1 MAAIGFLRLLIEL
14 RPIFLQDAVLL
25 CQQMPNHFIF
35 QQPLFDSPAFH
46 AFERNLLQL
55 IAVEQMPAE
64 QRLQAAMPQLVDL
77 VASGFASTI
86 QAVSTSHLA
95 INDVK
100 TELGAV
106 AMVMADVI
114 SS

>member
-1 MAAIGFLRLLIEL
+1 
-14 RPIFLQDAVLL
+14 
-25 CQQMPNHFIF
+25 
-35 QQPLFDSPAFH
+35 
-46 AFERNLLQL
+46 
-55 IAVEQMPAE
+55 VEQTLAE
-64 QRLQAAMPQLVDL
+64 QRLQAAMPQLVNL

-114 SS
+114 SGRAQLATTTRIEAQWPSAGAFDPLFIHPVDD